1 MSASI
6 PSVRPD
12 AQFVDEHDERL
23 PLARAAY
30 RDRADERM
38 PGVEIR
44 ITRRELAPVGA
55 VEVWRLESP
64 PGIERRKPHGIARL
78 DRQHGRKFDR
88 EVPVQ
93 RGPLEWG
100 SWITS
105 GAATLR
111 SMTGPLET
119 RVLLDTSLQGDPAE
133 PFSSELRLGVRS
145 RSRPRR
151 PTPAAG

>member
-93 RGPLEWG
+93 RGPLEWEVVDHE
-100 SWITS
+100 
-105 GAATLR
+105 R
-111 SMTGPLET
+111 
-119 RVLLDTSLQGDPAE
+119 RRHPAE
-133 PFSSELRLGVRS
+133 YD
-145 RSRPRR
+145 RPPGDSCPPRHQPPGR
-151 PTPAAG
+151 PG